1 MSIAA
6 LILSILGFI
15 ISLSIFKDL
24 SLILC
29 ILAIVLGIIALVK
42 KKGKVICII
51 SLVLAVLGLI
61 FVFSEDNGTT
71 VSSNNNNDTIS
82 NNSLTSQTTNKE
94 ESKTYGLNEEIAINV
109 SGNEYI
115 LTITGIQEM
124 KERNQF
130 SEKTPAQVFLID
142 YTYKNIASEDTIYI
156 SDMNFTIIDEQG
168 EIGDTY
174 PNDTERSPQNVT
186 EGITCKSQMVLC
198 VNNES
203 SKVKLQYFDNMF
215 NSKPDATFELDIV
228 K

>member
-6 LILSILGFI
+6 LILSILGFL

-29 ILAIVLGIIALVK
+29 VLAIVLGIIALVK
-42 KKGKVICII
+42 KKGKAICII
-51 SLVLAVLGLI
+51 SIVLAVFGLI
-61 FVFSEDNGTT
+61 FVFSENSEIT
-71 VSSNNNNDTIS
+71 VSSNNSNTS
-82 NNSLTSQTTNKE
+82 NNNTSVSQPDNKE
-94 ESKTYGLNEEIAINV
+94 ETKTYGLNEEITIKT
-109 SGNEYI
+109 SDEEYT

-124 KERNQF
+124 KERNEF
-130 SEKTPAQVFLID
+130 SEKSPAQVFLID
-142 YTYKNIASEDTIYI
+142 YTYKNISSDDTIYI
-156 SDMNFTIIDEQG
+156 SGMDFKIIDEQG

-174 PNDTERSPQNVT
+174 PNDTSRSPKPIT

-203 SKVKLQYFDNMF
+203 SKVKLQYFDNSF

>member
-6 LILSILGFI
+6 LILSILGFL

-29 ILAIVLGIIALVK
+29 VLAIVLGIIALVK
-42 KKGKVICII
+42 KKGKAICII
-51 SLVLAVLGLI
+51 SIVLAVFGLI
-61 FVFSEDNGTT
+61 FVFSENSETT
-71 VSSNNNNDTIS
+71 VSSNNSNTNS
-82 NNSLTSQTTNKE
+82 NNSSTSQNTNKE
-94 ESKTYGLNEEIAINV
+94 ETKTYGLNEEITINV
-109 SGNEYI
+109 SGNEYV

-142 YTYKNIASEDTIYI
+142 YTYKNISSEDTIYI
-156 SDMNFTIIDEQG
+156 SDMNFKIIDEQG

-174 PNDTERSPQNVT
+174 PNDTERSPQNIT
-186 EGITCKSQMVLC
+186 EGVTCKSQMVLC